1 MEIKNLQKLVHKW
14 IINHGIRY
22 FSILTNTILLSE
34 EVGEVSRII
43 ARNYGEQSKKNG
55 KEKEKENEDLGEE
68 LSDVLFIIICLANQ
82 TGINLEESFHKKL
95 KKKEIRD
102 HNRHH
107 KNKKLK

>member
-1 MEIKNLQKLVHKW
+1 MKIKNIQKLVHNW
-14 IINHGIRY
+14 ILNHGVRY
-22 FSILTNTILLSE
+22 FDILTNTILLSE

-43 ARNYGEQSKKNG
+43 ARNYGEQSKKKNCK
-55 KEKEKENEDLGEE
+55 KEENLGEE

-102 HNRHH
+102 HTRHH
-107 KNKKLK
+107 ENEKLK